1 MRGALKLLA
10 GLVSAGALV
19 LTPNAMAQTA
29 PTLPAFIA
37 GCWEQVDGD
46 KRVEE
51 MWMAPRGSVMLG
63 VGRTL
68 RTSAGVGVGVGGG
81 EVRLLGFEHM
91 LIELTASGMDFV
103 ATPSGRATV
112 RFALVK
118 QDAQA
123 VSFSNPAHAFPST
136 VRYALTAP
144 GELFAQ
150 ISGLVG
156 GIERAVDFRYQ
167 RVACP

>member
-1 MRGALKLLA
+1 MRGTLKLLA
-10 GLVSAGALV
+10 GLVSAGAIV

-29 PTLPAFIA
+29 RTLPAFIA

-51 MWMAPRGSVMLG
+51 MWMAPQGSVMLG

-68 RTSAGVGVGVGGG
+68 RTSKGIGALRV
-81 EVRLLGFEHM
+81 LGYEQM

-118 QDAQA
+118 QEAQA

-136 VRYALTAP
+136 VRYALAAP

-156 GIERAVDFRYQ
+156 GNERTVDFRYQ

>member
-1 MRGALKLLA
+1 MRGTLKLLA
-10 GLVSAGALV
+10 GLVLAGAMV

-51 MWMAPRGSVMLG
+51 MWMAPRGSAMLG

-68 RTSAGVGVGVGGG
+68 RTSAGVGGG

-144 GELFAQ
+144 DELFAQ

-156 GIERAVDFRYQ
+156 GKERAVDFRYQ